1 MKAQKCQCCGAPLP
15 TLKGYSPYIKCEYC
29 DATYQLT
36 QDNQNFSITALPEQY
51 LRLTNPG
58 HIKRVEASIR
68 IPNYELQYIPQEK
81 KMEYIKKQLAN
92 QLTDYFEKN
101 ITVFEDMDI
110 RNSETVFKTYI
121 QIDTRK
127 FS

>member
-1 MKAQKCQCCGAPLP
+1 
-15 TLKGYSPYIKCEYC
+15 
-29 DATYQLT
+29 
-36 QDNQNFSITALPEQY
+36 
-51 LRLTNPG
+51 
-58 HIKRVEASIR
+58 
-68 IPNYELQYIPQEK
+68 
-81 KMEYIKKQLAN
+81 MEYIKKQLAN